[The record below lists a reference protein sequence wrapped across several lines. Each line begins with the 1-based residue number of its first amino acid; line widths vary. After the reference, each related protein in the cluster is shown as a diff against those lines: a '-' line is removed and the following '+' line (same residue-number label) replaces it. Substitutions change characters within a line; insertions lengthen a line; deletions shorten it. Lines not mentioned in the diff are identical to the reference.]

1 LDARDND
8 LPHGLP
14 SSTVSESN
22 PNDMGLDLSLDL
34 GLAPEPAGGSRDISS
49 APRWKLLI
57 VDDEPDIHAVTALA
71 LRDCLYDGQP
81 LELLHA
87 YTGVQAVQIM
97 REQPDIAIVL
107 MDVVMETEKAGLDAV
122 HAIRVDQGNRFVR
135 IVLRT
140 GQPGQAPERHIVTS
154 YDINDYKEKTE
165 LTSRKL
171 FTMVYTSLGHYRQL
185 LAVEGHRAELEKVV
199 DELRRSNRDL
209 KEFAF
214 IASHDLSTPLRSIVG
229 FSQLLEKRYSAVL
242 SDEAK
247 EFLDFIVQTTRRMKT
262 LIDNL
267 LAVAQV
273 GSKRSAVSV
282 SLDACLTQSLASLR
296 VEIESSG
303 AEIRSAALPVVDG
316 IESEWVQVFTNL
328 LANAIKF
335 SRPGVSP
342 VISIDCI
349 ETDGVYEIR
358 VSDNGIGVADEHRPK
373 LFQLFRRLHHQ
384 DEYEGTGMGL
394 ALCRKIVETLG
405 GSIDL
410 ADSPLGGL
418 SVVMRV
424 NRRVNP

>member
-1 LDARDND
+1 M
-8 LPHGLP
+8 
-14 SSTVSESN
+14 VSESN
-22 PNDMGLDLSLDL
+22 QDDL
-34 GLAPEPAGGSRDISS
+34 GFAPEDETRVPEAATA

-87 YTGVQAVQIM
+87 YTGAEAVAIV
-97 REQPDIAIVL
+97 REQPDIAIIL
-107 MDVVMETEKAGLDAV
+107 MDVVMETDHAGLDAV

-135 IVLRT
+135 IILRT
-140 GQPGQAPERHIVTS
+140 GQPGQAPERDIVTS

-185 LAVEGHRAELEKVV
+185 LAVEAHRAELQKVV

-209 KEFAF
+209 SEFAF

-242 SDEAK
+242 TDEAR
-247 EFLDFIVQTTRRMKT
+247 EFLSFIVQTTRRMKS

-267 LAVAQV
+267 LTVAQV
-273 GSKRSAVSV
+273 GSTRNTASV
-282 SLDACLTQSLASLR
+282 SLDACVTEALSLLR
-296 VEIESSG
+296 EPIESSG
-303 AEIRSAALPVVDG
+303 AEIRRGVLPVVDG
-316 IESEWVQVFTNL
+316 VEHELVQVLTNL

-335 SRPGVSP
+335 RRPDVAP
-342 VISIDCI
+342 VIAI
-349 ETDGVYEIR
+349 ECSDGRDGFHEIR
-358 VSDNGIGVADEHRPK
+358 ISDNGIGVAEEHRHK

-394 ALCRKIVETLG
+394 ALCRKIVESLG
-405 GSIDL
+405 GSIL
-410 ADSPLGGL
+410 LTDSALGGL
-418 SVVMRV
+418 CVVVRL
-424 NRRVNP
+424 RRR